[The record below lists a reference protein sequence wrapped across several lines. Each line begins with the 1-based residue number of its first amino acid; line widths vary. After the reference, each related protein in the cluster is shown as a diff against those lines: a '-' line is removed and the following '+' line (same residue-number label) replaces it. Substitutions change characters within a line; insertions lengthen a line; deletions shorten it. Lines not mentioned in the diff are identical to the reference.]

1 MRLDGKVVVV
11 TGGASGIG
19 KALCLR
25 FAAAGA
31 RGIVV
36 ADRVAEGAE
45 TVAREVGG
53 LAVSCDVGVEAEVGR
68 LVARATEA
76 FGPIDLFCSNAGVLG
91 LGDQSAPDE
100 VWDQNWRVNVMAHVF
115 AARAL
120 VPAMRARGFGYLLA
134 TASAAGLLTQI
145 GGAPYAVTKHA
156 AVAFA
161 EWLAITYHAC
171 GIRVSC
177 LCPLGVLTNM
187 LHTAEGPI
195 ADYLRSTSLDPAAV
209 ADAVIAGLATERFL
223 ILSHPEAGEFFRRK
237 ADDYE
242 RWLNGMRRLQA
253 RLHPGG
259 EPPLP

>member
-25 FAAAGA
+25 FAAEGA

-36 ADRVAEGAE
+36 ADRAAEGAAA
-45 TVAREVGG
+45 VAREVGG
-53 LAVSCDVGVEAEVGR
+53 LAVPCDVGVEAEVAR

-91 LGDQSAPDE
+91 LGDQSAPDL
-100 VWDQNWRVNVMAHVF
+100 VWEQNWRVNVMAHIF

-120 VPAMRARGFGYLLA
+120 IPAMRARGSGYLLA

-161 EWLAITYHAC
+161 EWLAITYHAS

-177 LCPLGVLTNM
+177 LCPLGVQTNM
-187 LHTAEGPI
+187 LHTSEGPI
-195 ADYLRSTSLDPAAV
+195 ADYLRSTALEPAAV
-209 ADAVIAGLATERFL
+209 AEAVIAGLAEERFL

-259 EPPLP
+259 APPLP